1 MCKPDKPDPVDID
14 APEYL
19 RNPFL
24 DQARNPTSAA
34 RALRAG
40 RSSLRI
46 PLAGSAVAINS
57 SSGAARGTSQ
67 TLGPRGNGGPRPAGG
82 GTGGLTVGI
91 APRVRGITV

>member
-1 MCKPDKPDPVDID
+1 MCPPEKPDPVEIES
-14 APEYL
+14 PEYL

-46 PLAGSAVAINS
+46 PLAGNSVSINS
-57 SSGAARGTSQ
+57 SSGAARGATR
-67 TLGPRGNGGPRPAGG
+67 TLGPSRNAIPRSAGQGSAPA
-82 GTGGLTVGI
+82 TGL
-91 APRVRGITV
+91 APRVTGISI

>member
-1 MCKPDKPDPVDID
+1 MCKPDTPDPVEVD

-46 PLAGSAVAINS
+46 PLAGSPVAINT
-57 SSGAARGTSQ
+57 SSGAARASTQ
-67 TLGPRGNGGPRPAGG
+67 TAGPRGNGGPRPTG
-82 GTGGLTVGI
+82 GTGGLATGL
-91 APRVRGITV
+91 APKVRGISV